1 MELDCAFKL
10 DGTLLKLRECLFI

>member
-10 DGTLLKLRECLFI
+10 DSTLLKLRECLFI